1 MADWRQG
8 LTMVEV
14 EWNITPAKRAPL
26 LLAEMRRISSPACL
40 SLTKSGS
47 LIEPESSTH
56 CA

>member
-1 MADWRQG
+1 
-8 LTMVEV
+8 MVEV